1 MSGLDALSLQL
12 TIRYIQG
19 MTPAAELLRS
29 ARVTSGLTQRE
40 LGERAGV
47 TQSVISAYESGRREP
62 SLTTLSKLVGA
73 TGLRLETRIAAA
85 ERADDVARAAG
96 AGLRSL
102 VRERREE
109 LEAALGALGATGIR
123 VFGSVAR
130 GEATSESDV
139 DLLVQLDEGVGLF
152 NLARMRGEAERILG
166 VAVDVVPEDSLKA
179 DVRESVLADAV
190 EL

>member
-1 MSGLDALSLQL
+1 
-12 TIRYIQG
+12 